1 MSVLMEASVSTSDFL
16 FQNVLTN
23 YPSCTIQLEPSIS
36 IDAEMVPYVWTAD
49 VPSDRLEGLLS
60 SEPHVRDA
68 EIVDTTNGG
77 FLVRL
82 AWDDDEN
89 VNPLLATL
97 RGLPVAVSEAVG
109 TGGGW
114 NLTLRFQTADAV
126 SRFYRGYRS
135 ANISVNPLRIQQ
147 NAPWMN
153 ERRHRYGLTATQ
165 RKTLVEA
172 YESGY
177 FEVPR
182 KTSLVELADR
192 HGVSSNAV
200 SERLRRGIDTLLG
213 NALVEPK
220 QLVRPEEKPDP
231 RLEND

>member
-1 MSVLMEASVSTSDFL
+1 MEASVSTSDFL

-23 YPSCTIQLEPSIS
+23 YPSCTIRLEPSIS
-36 IDAEMVPYVWTAD
+36 IATEMVPYVWTTG
-49 VPSDRLEGLLS
+49 VSSDRVEELLS
-60 SEPHVRDA
+60 QEPQVRDA

-77 FLVRL
+77 FLVGL
-82 AWDDDEN
+82 TWGDDGD

-97 RGLPVAVSEAVG
+97 RELPVAVSKAVG
-109 TGGGW
+109 TGEGW
-114 NLTLRFQTADAV
+114 YLTLRFQTTDAV
-126 SRFYRGYRS
+126 SRFYREYRN
-135 ANISVNPLRIQQ
+135 ANITVNPLRIQQ

-153 ERRHRYGLTATQ
+153 EWRHRYGLTATQ

-192 HGVSSNAV
+192 YGVSSNAV
-200 SERLRRGIDTLLG
+200 SERLRRGINTLLG
-213 NALVEPK
+213 HALVDPK
-220 QLVRPEEKPDP
+220 QLAWPEEKPTP
-231 RLEND
+231 PIEND